1 MRTMACLS
9 RPFTFG
15 IAGLL
20 AALPVALLP
29 AQADAANEGIEP
41 VAMENVRARTGQDL
55 SGQWKFIIDRSR
67 LGVTKRGMQRNFP
80 QDRPA
85 TNHPLIEYDWDTS
98 PELTIPGDWNSQVTE
113 LTMYEGMVWFRRR
126 VEATPQPGK
135 RYFLHF
141 EAANYDT
148 RVFLNNTPLGRHR
161 GGFTPFEFEV
171 TETLRAGS
179 NSLVVSVD
187 ATHGLDTIPAADF
200 DWQNYGGIT
209 RPVRLIEVPQT
220 FIRDYS
226 VQLDRAGRIAFSA
239 QLDGETAAGARVRFE
254 LPELR
259 RSWTATADN
268 QGRVTGTI
276 ALPRQAQ
283 LWSPENPQ
291 LYTVRLSSGEDAVS
305 DRIGFRTIEQRG
317 PQLLLNGR
325 PLTLL
330 GISIHEEA
338 IGARPTRVLD
348 EGAARALLTEARA
361 LGSNFVRLAHYPHTE
376 TMVRLAD
383 EMGLLV
389 WSEIPVYWDIDFDS
403 EATYAEASQMLRA
416 MIARDMN
423 RPSVVIWSVA
433 NETPIRDNRNRF
445 LQRLIAEARAAD
457 PSRLISAAMDKM
469 PEAGGLDAE
478 NLIVVND
485 PLAAHL
491 DVLAINRYDG
501 WYGPLTPPQVADV
514 RWETRFDKPIILSE
528 FGADALHGYRADPSI
543 RWSEDY
549 QKAMYEQYVAMTRRI
564 PNYAGMSP
572 WILKDFRS
580 PRRFHGRFQN
590 YWNRKG
596 LIDPEGQRKLAW
608 QVLHDYFHAARGL
621 EPGAG
626 AAR

>member
-1 MRTMACLS
+1 MRFSLQTSIPS
-9 RPFTFG
+9 RR
-15 IAGLL
+15 AMGLL
-20 AALPVALLP
+20 LPTLALFTPTAPAL
-29 AQADAANEGIEP
+29 AQNEGLEAVP
-41 VAMENVRARTGQDL
+41 MENVRARTGEDL
-55 SGQWKFIIDRSR
+55 SGQWKYIVDRSR
-67 LGVTKRGMQRNFP
+67 LGVRKRGMQRNFP

-98 PELTIPGDWNSQVTE
+98 PELTVLGDWNSQVTE
-113 LTMYEGMVWFRRR
+113 LAMYEGMVWFRRK
-126 VEATPQPGK
+126 VDGSPQPGK

-148 RVFLNNTPLGRHR
+148 RVFLNGAALGRHR

-171 TETLRAGS
+171 TDTLKAGS

-187 ATHGLDTIPAADF
+187 AAHGLDTIPAEDF

-209 RPVRLIEVPQT
+209 RPVHLVEVPET
-220 FIRDYS
+220 FVRDYS
-226 VQLDRAGRIAFSA
+226 VGLNREGRIEYSA
-239 QLDGETAAGARVRFE
+239 QLDGPAGAGATVRFE

-259 RSWTATADN
+259 RSWTATADA
-268 QGRVTGTI
+268 QGRVSGTHP
-276 ALPRQAQ
+276 LPRQARR
-283 LWSPENPQ
+283 WSPEDPR
-291 LYTVRLSSGEDAVS
+291 LYDLKVSSGADAVT

-317 PQLLLNGR
+317 PQLLLNGK

-338 IGARPTRVLD
+338 IGTKPTRVLD
-348 EGAARALLTEARA
+348 ETAARALLSEAKA

-389 WSEIPVYWDIDFDS
+389 WSEIPVYWDINFDS

-445 LQRLIAEARAAD
+445 LERLIAETRAQD
-457 PSRLISAAMDKM
+457 PTRLVSAAMDKM

-501 WYGPLTPPQVADV
+501 WYGPLTPPEVANV

-528 FGADALHGYRADPSI
+528 FGAGALHGYRADPSI

-549 QKAMYEQYVAMTRRI
+549 QKAMYEQYVAMTARI

-580 PRRFHGRFQN
+580 PRRFHGRYQN

-596 LIDPEGQRKLAW
+596 LIDPEGKRKLAW
-608 QVLHDYFHAARGL
+608 QVLHDYYHEARGL
-621 EPGAG
+621 EPTG
-626 AAR
+626 AAGR

>member
-1 MRTMACLS
+1 MTGLQNIKALS
-9 RPFTFG
+9 LFLAL
-15 IAGLL
+15 IAGTARADPVPEP
-20 AALPVALLP
+20 AAEPPVT
-29 AQADAANEGIEP
+29 IE
-41 VAMENVRARTGQDL
+41 NIRARTGTDL
-55 SGQWKFIIDRSR
+55 SGQWRYIVDRSR
-67 LGVTKRGMQRNFP
+67 LGIRKRGMQRNFP

-85 TNHPLIEYDWDTS
+85 TNHPLLEYDWDTS
-98 PELTIPGDWNSQVTE
+98 PLMTVPGDWNSQIPE
-113 LTMYEGMVWFRRR
+113 MAMYEGMVWFRRK
-126 VEATPQPGK
+126 VEAAPQPGK
-135 RYFLHF
+135 RYVLHF

-148 RVFLNNTPLGRHR
+148 RVFLNGELLGRHR

-171 TETLRAGS
+171 TGKLQAGS

-187 ATHGLDTIPAADF
+187 AAHGLDTIPAEDF

-209 RPVRLIEVPQT
+209 RPVRLVELPAT
-220 FIRDYS
+220 FIRDYRIG
-226 VQLDRAGRIAFSA
+226 LDSAGRIAFAA
-239 QLDGETAAGARVRFE
+239 QLDGPDSAGAEVRFSLPDLSRSWSAKADAEGRVSGTIPLPRKAARWSPESPQLYRLTLAAGAD
-254 LPELR
+254 
-259 RSWTATADN
+259 S
-268 QGRVTGTI
+268 VT
-276 ALPRQAQ
+276 
-283 LWSPENPQ
+283 
-291 LYTVRLSSGEDAVS
+291 
-305 DRIGFRTIEQRG
+305 DRIGFRTIERRG
-317 PQLLLNGR
+317 NKLFLNGQ

-330 GISIHEEA
+330 GVSIHEEA
-338 IGARPTRVLD
+338 IGTTPTRVLD
-348 EGAARALLTEARA
+348 EAAARALLSEAKA

-389 WSEIPVYWDIDFDS
+389 WSEIPVYWDIAFGS
-403 EATYAEASQMLRA
+403 EATYAEASAMLRA

-433 NETPIRDNRNRF
+433 NETPINDARNRF
-445 LQRLIAEARAAD
+445 LQRLIDEARAAD

-469 PEAGGLDAE
+469 PEAGGLDDG
-478 NLIVVND
+478 NLIRVND

-501 WYGPLTPPQVADV
+501 WYGPLTPPEVAGV

-528 FGADALHGYRADPSI
+528 FGAGALHGYRADPSV

-549 QKAMYEQYVAMTRRI
+549 QAEIYRQYVAMTARI

-580 PRRFHGRFQN
+580 PRRFHGRFQG

-608 QVLHDYFHAARGL
+608 EVLRDYYHSARGL
-621 EPGAG
+621 TAEAG
-626 AAR
+626 E

>member
-1 MRTMACLS
+1 MRHLIFLLRNRIWACAATLCGLQLLFAAA
-9 RPFTFG
+9 P
-15 IAGLL
+15 AG
-20 AALPVALLP
+20 AAT
-29 AQADAANEGIEP
+29 EGTVP
-41 VAMENVRARTGQDL
+41 VAMENVRARSGQDL
-55 SGQWKFIIDRSR
+55 SGPWHYIIDRSR
-67 LGVTKRGMQRNFP
+67 LGVRKRGMQRNFP

-98 PELTIPGDWNSQVTE
+98 PLMTIPGDWNSQVTE
-113 LTMYEGMVWFRRR
+113 LAMYEGMVWFRRK
-126 VEATPQPGK
+126 VTATPTPGK
-135 RYFLHF
+135 RHFLHF

-148 RVFLNNTPLGRHR
+148 RVFLNGRALGRHR

-171 TETLRAGS
+171 TDALKPGS

-187 ATHGLDTIPAADF
+187 AAHGLDTIPAEDF

-209 RPVRLIEVPQT
+209 RPVRLIEVPAT
-220 FIRDYS
+220 FIRDYRIG
-226 VQLDRAGRIAFSA
+226 LGRDGRIAFDA
-239 QLDGETAAGARVRFE
+239 QLDGPQAASATVRFA
-254 LPELR
+254 LPELGLR
-259 RSWTATADN
+259 WTARSDAN
-268 QGRVTGTI
+268 GRVSGHRP
-276 ALPRQAQ
+276 LPRTAR
-283 LWSPENPQ
+283 LWSPEAPQ
-291 LYTVRLSSGEDAVS
+291 LYSLRVSTDADDVT
-305 DRIGFRTIEQRG
+305 DRVGFRTIEQRG
-317 PQLLLNGR
+317 GQLLLNGQ

-338 IGARPTRVLD
+338 MGARPTRVLD
-348 EGAARALLTEARA
+348 EAAARALLTEAKA

-403 EATYAEASQMLRA
+403 PATYAEASQMLRA

-423 RPSVVIWSVA
+423 RASVVIWSVA
-433 NETPIRDNRNRF
+433 NETPIRDNRNHF
-445 LQRLIAEARAAD
+445 LQRLIAEARAQD

-469 PEAGGLDAE
+469 PEAGGLDAD

-485 PLAAHL
+485 PLAAYL

-528 FGADALHGYRADPSI
+528 FGAGALHGYRADPSV
-543 RWSEDY
+543 RWSEEY
-549 QKAMYEQYVAMTRRI
+549 QHAMYEQYVAMTRRI

-580 PRRFHGRFQN
+580 PRRFHGRYQN

-596 LIDPEGQRKLAW
+596 LIDPEGKRKLAW
-608 QVLHDYFHAARGL
+608 QVLHDYYHGARGL
-621 EPGAG
+621 DAQTGPDQ
-626 AAR
+626 